1 MDRRCVHA
9 ALLAVVALAAAAAGD
24 NATSSIG
31 GATAAAEAVVVHRRV
46 LETTS
51 IQDSVL
57 DGDRPA
63 CLRTPCSGRGQ
74 SYSGRGCAKA
84 YGFDL
89 P

>member
-1 MDRRCVHA
+1 MDRRRVHA

-31 GATAAAEAVVVHRRV
+31 GATAAAAEAVVVHRRV
-46 LETTS
+46 LATTS

-74 SYSGRGCAKA
+74 SYTGRGCAKA
-84 YGFDL
+84 YGCQG
-89 P
+89 

>member
-31 GATAAAEAVVVHRRV
+31 SAMAAAEAVLVHRRV
-46 LETTS
+46 LATTS

-74 SYSGRGCAKA
+74 SYTGRGCAKA
-84 YGFDL
+84 YGCQT
-89 P
+89 